1 MSRLR
6 SSRASKP
13 AAKSRGTAAVGR
25 RPGVL
30 VQSPKSDIFVA
41 LLGVA
46 LGAMVIA
53 TLLMLI
59 LLWRYDFKVNAK
71 VAALDDAAPRILSVA
86 DGLRDH
92 STPSLIS

>member
-1 MSRLR
+1 
-6 SSRASKP
+6 
-13 AAKSRGTAAVGR
+13 
-25 RPGVL
+25 
-30 VQSPKSDIFVA
+30 
-41 LLGVA
+41 
-46 LGAMVIA
+46 MVIA